1 MIQKELLYYSFEVIG
16 VQDHSGKD
24 SMQGD
29 RELKEDELCNPLNPE
44 LGYLHKKGQLFR
56 RQDSR
61 QGATGV

>member
-1 MIQKELLYYSFEVIG
+1 MIG

-44 LGYLHKKGQLFR
+44 LGYLHKKGQLSR

-61 QGATGV
+61 QGAAGV